1 MILDSF
7 YRFLR
12 SRSQKV
18 LRQITSLPDR
28 DRRRCGD
35 AIADHP
41 SVFTDIRDQDGL
53 RSMTQLDLLPTALAD
68 LFAQVS
74 AQGYITTAD
83 RYGLLAALLDDDSLS
98 EEEKTAINRLLW
110 AVAKKRIA
118 IVEQISMTEN

>member
-1 MILDSF
+1 
-7 YRFLR
+7 
-12 SRSQKV
+12 
-18 LRQITSLPDR
+18 
-28 DRRRCGD
+28 
-35 AIADHP
+35 
-41 SVFTDIRDQDGL
+41 
-53 RSMTQLDLLPTALAD
+53 MTQLDLLPTALAD